1 KQQEVRHQIRLI
13 VTHFLGS
20 FDVVAGVTFAMWL
33 TGHLFA
39 MKKMNSG
46 YFALKRRKE
55 IMRSM

>member
-1 KQQEVRHQIRLI
+1 M
-13 VTHFLGS
+13 
-20 FDVVAGVTFAMWL
+20 VAGVTFAMWL